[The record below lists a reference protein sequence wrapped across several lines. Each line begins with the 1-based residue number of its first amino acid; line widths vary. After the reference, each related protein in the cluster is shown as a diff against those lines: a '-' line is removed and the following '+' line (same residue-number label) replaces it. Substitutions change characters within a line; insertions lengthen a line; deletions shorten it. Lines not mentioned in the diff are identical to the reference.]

1 MVSTG
6 GAVAARSFLVISLF
20 KTSKEDKFT
29 YDLKHVKRI
38 NGNFGLIAPNYYV
51 TKGLSSDISL
61 ARVSFSKSCLE
72 IATRRFAK
80 LSMTS
85 PLDAQLQGAGAR
97 QAQEVVKRLTNHS

>member
-29 YDLKHVKRI
+29 YDLKNVKRI
-38 NGNFGLIAPNYYV
+38 NEKFDLIAPNYYV

-72 IATRRFAK
+72 IATRRYAK

-85 PLDAQLQGAGAR
+85 PLYAQGAGAR